1 MLTPHH
7 TRMNITVKMN
17 LHLHFH
23 FAFEVTDL
31 EHSHKRYTPWSV
43 LQDGKKGFIYTQR
56 NQPFNIEILMRSGI
70 MPKQSHTYLHQ
81 ALVETQTNT
90 PMYSQSVIHDT

>member
-1 MLTPHH
+1 M
-7 TRMNITVKMN
+7 
-17 LHLHFH
+17 
-23 FAFEVTDL
+23 
-31 EHSHKRYTPWSV
+31 
-43 LQDGKKGFIYTQR
+43 GFIYTQR